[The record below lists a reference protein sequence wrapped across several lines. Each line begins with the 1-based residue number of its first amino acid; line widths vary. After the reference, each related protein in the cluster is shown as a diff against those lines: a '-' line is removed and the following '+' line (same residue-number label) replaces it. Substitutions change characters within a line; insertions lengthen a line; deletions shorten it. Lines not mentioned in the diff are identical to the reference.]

1 MKEMIKQG
9 NVLAVFAVI
18 LAVWLSGCTS
28 FKTSN
33 LVSSDKKKSVPDQ
46 VFSVPESKQAL
57 PESKMEKVTS
67 VRKEV
72 ANNLIEQSPDKVVPS
87 ENRQNSSAP
96 VFDVSA
102 VNMPAQQFFMSLV
115 ANSHLNMVVHPE
127 VSGKVSI
134 QLKNVTLDQA
144 LAAVCDVYHYDFLR
158 QSYGYKIVPG
168 KLQAKLFKIAY
179 LDVTRNGV
187 SSTRVNSGQISN
199 SRNSSENSMNN
210 ADDKVSSGPANSR
223 IETVSKSDFWL
234 NISESIQTI
243 IGNGE
248 GRRVVVSAQV
258 GLILVQAYSSEL
270 ANVQKFLEQ
279 AELSLLKQVVIEAKI
294 LEVELSEGFQAGIQW
309 DTFGQGYDGQLK
321 LNRGEVGVGVS
332 ANPVVD
338 LALGGIFSVGLNF
351 SDFNSVI
358 QLLETQGTVS
368 VLSSP
373 RISTVNNQKAV
384 IKVGTEEYFV
394 TDISNDISQSSASAV
409 SSTDVTI
416 APFFSGIALD
426 VTSYVDDNELITLHV
441 HPTITTVVDQTKEIG
456 PVDNPARVPLAYT
469 SVRESDSIVIARSG
483 QVIVLGGLIQDKI
496 THQRADLP
504 WLSNLPFIG
513 ALFSQRKEEKYK
525 TELVILLRPEVL
537 ALDEDQ
543 ADFTSQDIFSSGVN
557 AHSTRS
563 TLR

>member
-1 MKEMIKQG
+1 MVRRYFSDCMKKIIRQG
-9 NVLAVFAVI
+9 NVLVVFAVM
-18 LAVWLSGCTS
+18 LAVGLSGCVN
-28 FKTSN
+28 FKTAN
-33 LVSSDKKKSVPDQ
+33 PIKGDKKKSVPAQ
-46 VFSVPESKQAL
+46 VSPVYDLQQIL
-57 PESKMEKVTS
+57 PESGIGKAIP

-72 ANNLIEQSPDKVVPS
+72 ANRFVKQSPDKIAPP
-87 ENRQNSSAP
+87 EHRQYSSAP

-102 VNMPAQQFFMSLV
+102 VKMPAQQFFMSLV
-115 ANSHLNMVVHPE
+115 ANSRLNMVVHPE
-127 VSGKVSI
+127 VSGNISI
-134 QLKNVTLDQA
+134 QLKSVTLDQA

-168 KLQAKLFKIAY
+168 KLQTKLFKIAY
-179 LDVTRNGV
+179 LDVARNGV

-210 ADDKVSSGPANSR
+210 ADDNVSSGPANSR

-234 NISESIQTI
+234 NISESIHTI

-270 ANVQKFLEQ
+270 ANVQNFLEQ
-279 AELSLLKQVVIEAKI
+279 AESSLLKQVVIEAKI

-321 LNRGEVGVGVS
+321 LNREKVGVGVS
-332 ANPVVD
+332 ANPIVD

-409 SSTDVTI
+409 STTDVTI

-483 QVIVLGGLIQDKI
+483 QVIVLGGLIQDKV

-504 WLSNLPFIG
+504 WFSDLPFIG
-513 ALFSQRKEEKYK
+513 TLFSQRKEEKYK
-525 TELVILLRPEVL
+525 TELVILLRPEL
-537 ALDEDQ
+537 LTLDEDQ
-543 ADFTSQDIFSSGVN
+543 ADFTSQDIFSP
-557 AHSTRS
+557 
-563 TLR
+563 